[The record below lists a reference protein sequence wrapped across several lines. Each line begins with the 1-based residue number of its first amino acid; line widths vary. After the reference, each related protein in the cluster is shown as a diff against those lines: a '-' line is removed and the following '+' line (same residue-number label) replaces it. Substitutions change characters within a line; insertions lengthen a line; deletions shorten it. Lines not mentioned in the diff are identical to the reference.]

1 MMSRKILFAVLAAM
15 FGVVS
20 CTENSESTFI
30 GFEYDPMDPTQRL
43 EYEDVN
49 YACELDT
56 MVNKLYTV
64 DQSVR
69 GNMVIYKG
77 ETELSAKEFDFN
89 LNLEANFEVTPGL
102 VYVDKKESLANV
114 AMTSS
119 DTHGEDEEIIDEGEL
134 FKRTRIRKDYEF
146 FFNEGE
152 AVNVNTVYEKMAHHS
167 HEFDYSA
174 IKNVLYKRFDARL
187 NEEMSNADSTV
198 YDVDLYFWV
207 AVAHANRSETN
218 MSYEVR
224 VPVQRI
230 YKEAP
235 ADAVTTVEDVS
246 YAAEFATREN
256 ELYTVRQFINGEMVT
271 MLRDEEIGRKPFRF
285 DLNLNVAFEVAP
297 PQTLV
302 DSEEKLSDVALISS
316 SSDDEA
322 ANDEV
327 IDEFTMTTLHRN
339 YEFNFNEG
347 EVVNAESIYQRLAYG
362 ETIFAYSSIQNVSY
376 KNYEAIL
383 NEELSNAD
391 EIVYDINLYFDV
403 EVECKDNNAL
413 NGIYEVCVP
422 MQRKYVPEKPD
433 VFTTLIENAEYIG
446 QFATENNRLYTVMQQ
461 INGDRVVYKND
472 NEEVSRESFS
482 RDLNLE
488 AIFSIPDVVYVE
500 EETKLNNVSLSA
512 SSKDGDHVN
521 NVEDDGFII
530 KSRLM
535 DYHYKFNAS
544 ERVLC
549 STMYDRLLYDGQEF
563 SFSSIYNVRY
573 NKYEASINE
582 EKTNRDSTVY
592 DVTLYFD
599 VIVKYNDLETNSS
612 NDDTYLVAVPYKR
625 VYMHEDAL
633 VDKRAEDVTRV
644 IIDEHTEKISWT
656 EVEVWSVSGEKRNTM
671 TYYLKR
677 NVYEPS
683 LHWVYTSNADYQTNS
698 SGVKY
703 LNESTK
709 ADGNWTVTTRY
720 EEYSSVADN
729 GANAFNNVYAY
740 DYQKAVYDNEYYRLS
755 FDYADWQLSEG
766 ISEIVATSD
775 VIEKNSIMY
784 NVSDYVNNVVA
795 VYSLTDDSYTANV
808 RATAKIAVEK
818 PVDKIIPNNWGKIVG
833 AGISA
838 VPADDVGGDYA
849 KKCICIRT
857 ENGAV
862 AIAYDMDAILPSVD
876 MITSGYFVEGEYS
889 AEFDSGVYMDG
900 HWMPA
905 MAKDLDDRI
914 SYCNE
919 MQCIRN
925 IRFETLRMWNWRNGD
940 LTTKINGY
948 SFSVSNDG
956 TLTIKY
962 NGAVAMQIR

>member
-1 MMSRKILFAVLAAM
+1 MKKAMLRIAVLTAM
-15 FGVVS
+15 FGAVS

-56 MVNKLYTV
+56 VVNRLYTV
-64 DQSVR
+64 DQSVE
-69 GNMVIYKG
+69 GNMVIYQG
-77 ETELSAKEFDFN
+77 ETKLSTKEFDFN
-89 LNLEANFEVTPGL
+89 LNLEANFEAKPDL
-102 VYVDKKESLANV
+102 VYVGKKENLANV

-119 DTHGEDEEIIDEGEL
+119 DTHDEDEEIIDEGEL

-152 AVNVNTVYEKMAHHS
+152 VVNVNTVYEKMAHHT

-174 IKNVLYKRFDARL
+174 IKNVSYKRFEAKL

-207 AVAHANRSETN
+207 AVAHANHNETS

-235 ADAVTTVEDVS
+235 ADAVTTIEGVNYV
-246 YAAEFATREN
+246 AEFATREN
-256 ELYTVRQFINGEMVT
+256 ELYTVRQSVNGEMVT
-271 MLRDEEIGRKPFRF
+271 MLRDEEIGRKPFKF
-285 DLNLNVAFEVAP
+285 DLNLNVAFEATP
-297 PQTLV
+297 SQTLV
-302 DSEEKLSDVALISS
+302 ASEEKLSDVALVSS
-316 SSDDEA
+316 SSDDET
-322 ANDEV
+322 ANSEA
-327 IDEFTMTTLHRN
+327 IDEFTMTTLQRN
-339 YEFNFNEG
+339 YVFNFNEG
-347 EVVNAESIYQRLAYG
+347 EVVNAESVYQRLAYG
-362 ETIFAYSSIQNVSY
+362 ETVFAYSSIKNVSY
-376 KNYEAIL
+376 KNYEAVL
-383 NEELSNAD
+383 NEELSNAY
-391 EIVYDINLYFDV
+391 EIIYDINLYFDV

-433 VFTTLIENAEYIG
+433 VFTTLIENVEYIG
-446 QFATENNRLYTVMQQ
+446 QFATENKRLYAAKQQ
-461 INGDRVVYKND
+461 VNGDRVVYKND

-482 RDLNLE
+482 KDLDLE

-500 EETKLNNVSLSA
+500 EETMLNNVSLSS
-512 SSKDGDHVN
+512 SSKDGDKIN
-521 NVEDDGFII
+521 KVEDDGFII
-530 KSRLM
+530 TNRSM
-535 DYHYKFNAS
+535 NYHFRFNVG

-549 STMYDRLLYDGQEF
+549 STRYERLSYDGQEF
-563 SFSSIYNVRY
+563 SFSSIDNVRY
-573 NKYEASINE
+573 NKYEATINE
-582 EKTNRDSTVY
+582 EKINRDSTVY

-599 VIVKYNDLETNSS
+599 VIVKYNERETTRS

-633 VDKRAEDVTRV
+633 VGKRAEDVTRV
-644 IIDEHTEKISWT
+644 IVDANTEKVSWT

-683 LHWVYTSNADYQTNS
+683 LQWVYTSNADYQTNS
-698 SGVKY
+698 SGTNY
-703 LNESTK
+703 LSESTK
-709 ADGNWTVTTRY
+709 NDGDWTVTTRY
-720 EEYSSVADN
+720 EEYGSVADN
-729 GANAFNNVYAY
+729 GVNAFNNVYAY
-740 DYQKAVYDNEYYRLS
+740 DYQKAVYENGYYRLS

-775 VIEKNSIMY
+775 VVEKNGIMY
-784 NVSDYVNNVVA
+784 NVSDYMNNVTA

-818 PVDKIIPNNWGKIVG
+818 PVDKVIPSNWGKIVG

-889 AEFDSGVYMDG
+889 AEFDSGVYMNG
-900 HWMPA
+900 HWVPA

-914 SYCNE
+914 SYCDD

-925 IRFETLRMWNWRNGD
+925 IRFETLRMWNWRNGN
-940 LTTKINGY
+940 LTTKIDGY